1 LSSRT
6 DDIDFAKR
14 DDIKAVSTKAL
25 RHKSFASDRP
35 QLGFWPSVLQKTGST
50 ILVTSLL
57 GGTAIAGGLL
67 GLAISYRNLPDVRSL
82 KGYVPSETT
91 YIYDI
96 NGKVLASL
104 HGEENREVV
113 PLDKISP
120 NLKLATLAIEDS
132 NFYQH
137 SGVNPVGIVRATLE
151 NFRQGRTVQG
161 ASTLTQQ
168 LVKNLFLTTKEQLSR
183 KISEAVLALRVEKLF
198 KKDEILEMYLNQIY
212 WGHNAYGA
220 ETAAQSYFDKSAA
233 DLTLAE
239 GALMAGI
246 IKAPEQYSPFLDFK
260 RAKRQQEIVLDRMLA
275 LKWITSE
282 EADAAKAQPLKFGHI
297 TSFQRSSSPFVT
309 NTVITELTNQFGNEA
324 VQRGGMRVQ
333 TTVDWKLQQMAEDT
347 IRYGSGLLGG
357 QADQLALIAIDPRT
371 HFVKA
376 IVGGVD
382 SKKTSFNRV
391 TQAQRQPGSSFK
403 PFVFYTAFAS
413 GRYTPDSII
422 SDSPVSYDDGS
433 SDRYFPQNYDRTFK
447 GAMTVRQAL
456 AQSRNIPAIVL
467 GQKVGLEKVI
477 DICRIL
483 GIRSPIP
490 PVISLPLGSVDLS
503 PLEMASAYAT
513 FANNGWQS
521 TPTSVL
527 QVTDSAGRL
536 MLDNTPNPTLVL
548 NPWATAALNDA
559 MQAVVN
565 GGTGKAAYFGRPA
578 VGKTGTTSSERDIW
592 FAGSVPQLTA
602 VVWAGNDNYT
612 PLGKGVTGGGIM
624 APIWRDFMSRAMEK
638 QPVMDFTP
646 ASKFQRPSAQ

>member
-1 LSSRT
+1 M
-6 DDIDFAKR
+6 
-14 DDIKAVSTKAL
+14 
-25 RHKSFASDRP
+25 
-35 QLGFWPSVLQKTGST
+35 
-50 ILVTSLL
+50 
-57 GGTAIAGGLL
+57 

-113 PLDKISP
+113 PLDQISP
-120 NLKLATLAIEDS
+120 NLKLSVLAIEDS
-132 NFYQH
+132 NFYYH

-151 NFRQGRTVQG
+151 NLRQGRTVQG

-168 LVKNLFLTTKEQLSR
+168 LVKNLFLTTREQISR

-212 WGHNAYGA
+212 WGHNTYGA
-220 ETAAQSYFDKSAA
+220 ETAAQSYFNKSSA

-246 IKAPEQYSPFLDFK
+246 IKAPERFSPFFNFK
-260 RAKRQQEIVLDRMLA
+260 EAKRQQEIVIDRMQA
-275 LKWITSE
+275 LNWISAE
-282 EADAAKAQPLKFGHI
+282 EAATAKAAPLKFGHI

-309 NTVITELTNQFGNEA
+309 NTVVKELTDQFGQEA

-333 TTVDWKLQQMAEDT
+333 TTVDWKLQQTAEDT

-357 QADQLALIAIDPRT
+357 QADQLALVAVDPRT
-371 HFVKA
+371 HFIKA

-382 SKKTSFNRV
+382 SQKTSFNRA

-403 PFVFYTAFAS
+403 PFVFYAAFAS
-413 GRYTPDSII
+413 GKYTPDSIV
-422 SDSPVSYDDGS
+422 SDSPVSYNDGS
-433 SDRYFPQNYDRTFK
+433 AERYFPQNYDRTFK

-456 AQSRNIPAIVL
+456 AQSRNIPAITL

-477 DICRIL
+477 DICRTL
-483 GIRSPIP
+483 GIKSPIP
-490 PVISLPLGSVDLS
+490 PVISLPLGSVDLT
-503 PLEMASAYAT
+503 PLEMASAFAT
-513 FANNGWQS
+513 IANYGWQS
-521 TPTSVL
+521 KPTAIL

-536 MLDNTPNPTLVL
+536 MLNNTPRPTLVL
-548 NPWATAALNDA
+548 DPWSAAATVDA
-559 MQAVVN
+559 MEAVVS
-565 GGTGKAAYFGRPA
+565 GGTGKSAYFGRPA
-578 VGKTGTTSSERDIW
+578 AGKTGTTSSERDIW
-592 FAGSVPQLTA
+592 FVGFVPQLATA
-602 VVWAGNDNYT
+602 VWAGNDNYS
-612 PLGKGVTGGGIM
+612 PLGRGVTGGGIM

-638 QPVMDFTP
+638 QPVIDFTP
-646 ASKFQRPSAQ
+646 ASKFQRPSAPSS

>member
-1 LSSRT
+1 
-6 DDIDFAKR
+6 
-14 DDIKAVSTKAL
+14 VSTKVFPQ
-25 RHKSFASDRP
+25 KSLTSP
-35 QLGFWPSVLQKTGST
+35 KPHQGFWASTLGVAGST
-50 ILVTSLL
+50 ILIASMIGVTA
-57 GGTAIAGGLL
+57 TAGVLV

-104 HGEENREVV
+104 HGEENREVTA
-113 PLDKISP
+113 LDKISP
-120 NLKLATLAIEDS
+120 NLKLAVIAIEDS

-137 SGVNPVGIVRATLE
+137 QGVNPVGIVRATLV
-151 NFRQGRTVQG
+151 NLRKGHTVEG

-168 LVKNLFLTTKEQLSR
+168 LVKNLFLTPREVISR
-183 KISEAVLALRVEKLF
+183 KITEAVLAMRVEKLF

-212 WGHNAYGA
+212 WGHNTYGA
-220 ETAAQSYFDKSAA
+220 ETAARSYFNKSAA

-239 GALMAGI
+239 AAMMAGI
-246 IKAPEQYSPFLDFK
+246 IKAPESYSPFFDF
-260 RAKRQQEIVLDRMLA
+260 RAAKRQQALVIDRMQL
-275 LKWITSE
+275 LNWISPE
-282 EADAAKAQPLKFGHI
+282 EAQAAKAEPLKFGQI
-297 TSFQRSSSPFVT
+297 TSFQQSLSPFVT
-309 NTVITELTNQFGNEA
+309 NTVVTELTNRFGKEA
-324 VQRGGMRVQ
+324 VERGGLRIQ
-333 TTVDWKLQQMAEDT
+333 TTVDWKLQQLAEDT
-347 IRYGSGLLGG
+347 IRYGSGQLAG
-357 QADQLALIAIDPRT
+357 QADQLALVAVDPRT

-382 SKKTSFNRV
+382 SHKTSFNRV

-403 PFVFYTAFAS
+403 PFVYYTAFAS
-413 GRYTPDSII
+413 GKYTPDSII
-422 SDSPVSYDDGS
+422 NDSPVSYDDGS
-433 SDRYFPQNYDRTFK
+433 SDRYFPQNYDHTFH

-477 DICRIL
+477 DVCRVL

-490 PVISLPLGSVDLS
+490 PVISLPLGSVDLT

-521 TPTSVL
+521 DPTAIV
-527 QVTDSAGRL
+527 QVTDSAGHL
-536 MLDNTPNPTLVL
+536 MLDNTPQPRLVL
-548 NPWATAALNDA
+548 DPWATAALNDA

-592 FAGSVPQLTA
+592 FVGSVPQLTA
-602 VVWAGNDNYT
+602 AVWAGNDNYT
-612 PLGKGVTGGGIM
+612 PLGRGVTGGGIM
-624 APIWRDFMSRAMEK
+624 APIWRDFMSRAVK
-638 QPVMDFTP
+638 DLPVQEFP
-646 ASKFQRPSAQ
+646 SESKFQRPTAQ